1 MTRRRRIYSE
11 LLGLDALRTSPVL
24 EELVRRDIQL
34 LAAVQPW
41 QKDDA
46 VALVRDANARG
57 LSIGLWPLLDDAR
70 GRWLHPG
77 DAREFTSWIDAL
89 LEALDLEGERI
100 DSLVLDLE
108 PPIAEVRKITE
119 GRLGAA
125 RSWLARD
132 LDPAPH
138 QGIVR
143 ELRSRGVEAFA
154 AVLPPVLASGRA
166 GIGWQKALGT
176 PVDGVQWDAVSV
188 MLYTSLF
195 EGYSFGALGRDDAC
209 ALLSRFASLTGSRF
223 GSRASVSLGAVGVG
237 ALGDERT
244 YRGPDELARDVAL
257 ARAAG
262 IDDLA
267 LFDLSGVVARPP
279 VGAWLD
285 ALVTTEPASEPA
297 PSTAAARAAAA
308 SLWVTG
314 VALDAAGRLA
324 R

>member
-1 MTRRRRIYSE
+1 
-11 LLGLDALRTSPVL
+11 LD
-24 EELVRRDIQL
+24 ELVRRDIQL

-46 VALVRDANARG
+46 IALVSEANARG

-77 DAREFTSWIDAL
+77 DARDFMRFVDAL
-89 LEALDLEGERI
+89 LAALDAAGERI
-100 DSLVLDLE
+100 DCLVLDLE
-108 PPIAEVRKITE
+108 PPIAEVKKITE

-125 RSWLARD
+125 RAWLARE
-132 LDPAPH
+132 LDPTPH
-138 QGIVR
+138 RRVVE
-143 ELRSRGVEAFA
+143 ELKARSVEAFA
-154 AVLPPVLASGRA
+154 AVLPPILASGRA
-166 GIGWQKALGT
+166 GVGWQKALGT
-176 PVDGVQWDAVSV
+176 PVDGVGWDAVSV

-195 EGYSFGALGRDDAC
+195 EGYSFGAVGRDDAC
-209 ALLSRFASLTGSRF
+209 ALLSRFASLARSRF

-244 YRGPDELARDVAL
+244 YRAPEELARDVAL
-257 ARAAG
+257 ARVAG

-279 VGAWLD
+279 VDAWLD
-285 ALVTTEPASEPA
+285 AFVASEPATEPA
-297 PSTAAARAAAA
+297 PSTAAARAVAA